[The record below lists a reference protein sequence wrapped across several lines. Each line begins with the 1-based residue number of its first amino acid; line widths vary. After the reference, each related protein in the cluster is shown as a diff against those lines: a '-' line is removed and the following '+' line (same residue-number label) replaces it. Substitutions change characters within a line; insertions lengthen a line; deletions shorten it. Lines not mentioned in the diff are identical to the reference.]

1 MSLHESIDDLRGVAK
16 RLEAATFAPDMN
28 ALKIFVDEL
37 GTFGKD
43 YVPTPED
50 LEKLLAK
57 FLRGERDFSSRELK
71 NLPYIIYD
79 DAINFDGA
87 KEIILRLPDFT
98 SASHLRR
105 VVSVYLTNYD
115 DSNKTELLRRRLN
128 VLRGVDNVRL
138 RKIFSAREELF
149 GNDRFANMTRLFA
162 RTMSVN
168 GAFGELGLGDF
179 FKTAKFIQAA
189 LTNFF
194 RADVPLDVQFKILDE
209 LDAEYDTYKNIFAA
223 VADALILNVARAGVG
238 KRKCLA
244 VFYNRLG
251 DPRFGNGRFAWNEVS
266 ARAREIFSQWLSA
279 EDLETFFK
287 IVAATAIDGQWK
299 YREKFWRAYLPH
311 ISNTWIFLGKDAK
324 RIAQR
329 LEEKT
334 LPHGTLMDATDDQSV
349 LVFQIGRFVF
359 SEWSHNG
366 KLRAHA
372 AESANHFFG
381 RRDIDRKAITKIFV
395 EDWIHSSPKTYSWQK
410 TVSDWLNMNC
420 GVNKTQGDWGL

>member
-57 FLRGERDFSSRELK
+57 FLRGERDFSRRELK

-87 KEIILRLPDFT
+87 KEILWLLRLMDFT
-98 SASHLRR
+98 SASPSPSHLRR

-194 RADVPLDVQFKILDE
+194 RADVPLEVQFKILDE

-223 VADALILNVARAGVG
+223 VADALILTVARAGVG

-251 DPRFGNGRFAWNEVS
+251 DPRFGNGRGAWNEVS
-266 ARAREIFSQWLSA
+266 ARAREIFLRWLA
-279 EDLETFFK
+279 EDDLELFFR
-287 IVAATAIDGQWK
+287 ITRETLRGDFAALNMWNA
-299 YREKFWRAYLPH
+299 REKFWRKYLPR
-311 ISNTWIFLGKDAK
+311 IGNTWVVLGNEARKIARRLEDKRTHGALLGKLDADK
-324 RIAQR
+324 SGF
-329 LEEKT
+329 L
-334 LPHGTLMDATDDQSV
+334 
-349 LVFQIGRFVF
+349 FQIGGFIF
-359 SEWSHNG
+359 AEWSHDG
-366 KLRAHA
+366 ALRVYPA
-372 AESANHFFG
+372 
-381 RRDIDRKAITKIFV
+381 RRVQDYIGSNFYKSDMMGVPVDYRQVHIGAWQDKVRA
-395 EDWIHSSPKTYSWQK
+395 WIQT
-410 TVSDWLNMNC
+410 NC
-420 GVNKTQGDWGL
+420 